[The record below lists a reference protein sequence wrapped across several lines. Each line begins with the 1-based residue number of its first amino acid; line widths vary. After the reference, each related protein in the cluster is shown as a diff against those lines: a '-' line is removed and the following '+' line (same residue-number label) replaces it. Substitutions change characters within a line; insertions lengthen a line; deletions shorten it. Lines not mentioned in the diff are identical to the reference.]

1 METNFSSKCDI
12 LAELWLD
19 YRNEEDFED
28 FVEYNDLGLP
38 LAFAIA
44 QDIIEVTPRAEI
56 YVNEAFELLL
66 AAIDIEDTGFDTL
79 SDILVMATNTD
90 K

>member
-1 METNFSSKCDI
+1 MATAFNSKCDI

-19 YRNEEDFED
+19 YRGEADFKD

-38 LAFAIA
+38 LAFAIS
-44 QDIIEVTPRAEI
+44 QDIIEPSPRAEVYI
-56 YVNEAFELLL
+56 EEAFELLL
-66 AAIDIEDTGFDTL
+66 AALGIEDEDFDTL
-79 SDILVMATNTD
+79 DDLLMNSN